1 MPELPTT
8 PLGWFDFIAVKIVV
22 LCTAAVLA
30 AVAWNFLCARFSGQV
45 AERRRSPVATGTML
59 LFTFGVY
66 WLISRRIGALPRPE
80 PTIDV
85 PLVYLGLALMMVGC
99 IVNLLGR
106 LHLGRNWA
114 NQVTV
119 YEDQTLVTGGVFGV
133 VRHPLY
139 ASLIWMFVG
148 ASLVYLNYAALLA
161 TVCIFIP
168 AMYYRAKQEETL
180 LAAQF
185 PEYEAYRKRV
195 GMFFPKLMKNKNC
208 KMQNELPSEDTVG
221 R

>member
-8 PLGWFDFIAVKIVV
+8 SLGWFLFAAEKLVV
-22 LCTAAVLA
+22 LCVAAVLA
-30 AVAWNFLCARFSGQV
+30 AVAWNFLRARLSGQV
-45 AERRRSPVATGTML
+45 AERQRSPVATGTML

-66 WLISRRIGALPRPE
+66 LLIHHHIGVLQLE
-80 PTIDV
+80 PAIII
-85 PLVYLGLALMMVGC
+85 PLLCLGLVLMVVGC

-106 LHLGRNWA
+106 LRLGRNWA

-139 ASLIWMFVG
+139 ASLIWMFYG

-161 TVCIFIP
+161 TVFIFIP
-168 AMYYRAKQEETL
+168 AVYYRAKQEEKL
-180 LAAQF
+180 LEAQF
-185 PEYEAYRKRV
+185 PEYEAYRRKV
-195 GMFFPKLMKNKNC
+195 GMFFLKIPVQGK
-208 KMQNELPSEDTVG
+208 Q
-221 R
+221 

>member
-1 MPELPTT
+1 MPDFPHA
-8 PLGWFDFIAVKIVV
+8 PLDWFYFIAVKVVV

-30 AVAWNFLCARFSGQV
+30 AVAWNFLRARFSGQV
-45 AERRRSPVATGTML
+45 AEQQRSPVATGTML

-66 WLISRRIGALPRPE
+66 WLLSRHIGDLPRPGLAVD
-80 PTIDV
+80 I
-85 PLVYLGLALMMVGC
+85 PLVSLGLVLMVMGC
-99 IVNLLGR
+99 AVNLLGR
-106 LHLGRNWA
+106 LRLGRNWA

-139 ASLIWMFVG
+139 ASLIWMFYG
-148 ASLVYLNYAALLA
+148 AGLIYLNYAALLA
-161 TVCIFIP
+161 TTFVFVP

-185 PEYEAYRKRV
+185 TEYEAYRRKV
-195 GMFFPKLMKNKNC
+195 GMFFPKIPV
-208 KMQNELPSEDTVG
+208 Q
-221 R
+221 

>member
-8 PLGWFDFIAVKIVV
+8 SLGWFLFIVEKLVV
-22 LCTAAVLA
+22 LCVAAVLA
-30 AVAWNFLCARFSGQV
+30 AVAWNFLRARLSGQV
-45 AERRRSPVATGTML
+45 AERQRSPVATGTML

-66 WLISRRIGALPRPE
+66 LLIHNHIGVLQVQLE
-80 PTIDV
+80 PAIIIPV
-85 PLVYLGLALMMVGC
+85 MCLGLLLMVVGC

-106 LHLGRNWA
+106 LRLGRNWA

-139 ASLIWMFVG
+139 ASLIWMFYG
-148 ASLVYLNYAALLA
+148 AGLIYLNYAALLA
-161 TVCIFIP
+161 TTVIFVP
-168 AMYYRAKQEETL
+168 AMYFRAKQEEKL

-185 PEYEAYRKRV
+185 PEYAAYRQRV
-195 GMFFPKLMKNKNC
+195 GMFVPKF
-208 KMQNELPSEDTVG
+208 QRRHT
-221 R
+221 